1 MSSERDGNF
10 RVAHLTTVDMSL
22 RFLVAPQMLRV
33 IETGGEAIG
42 ISSLGPWVDEL
53 EAMGIRHIALSSSTR
68 GFNPL
73 ADLRSARQLWSV
85 LRQED
90 LSVLHT
96 HNPKPG
102 IYGRILGKLAGVPL
116 VVNTVH
122 GLYATRDDR
131 GLKRL
136 VVYLLEAVASRFS
149 DVELYQNPEDLDL
162 ARSLRLVSRKKSV
175 LLGNGVDLERFNPA
189 AIDHEARIRVREEVG
204 AAESDIV
211 VGVVG
216 RLVVEKGYLELFEAA
231 SQLDASYVVVAIGPE
246 DPDKA
251 DGLSSTQIDNAREN
265 GVRFVGMRDDVKD
278 IYSALDIFCLASHR
292 EGFPRAA
299 MEAAAMGLPIVATDI
314 RGCRQVVEDGV
325 NGRLIP
331 VEAPDALRDAI
342 KELGED
348 ESRRRQMGLA
358 SQIAARERFDEHS
371 VVEIVDES
379 YRTGL
384 SAKGMSHLLPRA
396 ASHKPGR
403 VRLRPA
409 TTADAL
415 VLANMHADH
424 ISTGFL
430 PRLGR
435 RFMIVLYRT
444 IADWQGAVTILAED
458 DDGPVG
464 FVCGVDDTRAFYR
477 YFVRCHWFRAGV
489 AALPRLFLPSNL
501 RRAWETFLYGQDG
514 DGVAAELLSMT
525 VAMRARRQGLS
536 LRLGDALLAQMAARG
551 VTTLRVVVGIHNR
564 GAIGAYR
571 KMGFA
576 HARQI
581 EMHAGEQS
589 EVMVWRQ

>member
-1 MSSERDGNF
+1 
-10 RVAHLTTVDMSL
+10 
-22 RFLVAPQMLRV
+22 
-33 IETGGEAIG
+33 
-42 ISSLGPWVDEL
+42 
-53 EAMGIRHIALSSSTR
+53 
-68 GFNPL
+68 
-73 ADLRSARQLWSV
+73 
-85 LRQED
+85 
-90 LSVLHT
+90 
-96 HNPKPG
+96 
-102 IYGRILGKLAGVPL
+102 
-116 VVNTVH
+116 
-122 GLYATRDDR
+122 
-131 GLKRL
+131 
-136 VVYLLEAVASRFS
+136 
-149 DVELYQNPEDLDL
+149 
-162 ARSLRLVSRKKSV
+162 
-175 LLGNGVDLERFNPA
+175 
-189 AIDHEARIRVREEVG
+189 
-204 AAESDIV
+204 
-211 VGVVG
+211 
-216 RLVVEKGYLELFEAA
+216 
-231 SQLDASYVVVAIGPE
+231 
-246 DPDKA
+246 
-251 DGLSSTQIDNAREN
+251 
-265 GVRFVGMRDDVKD
+265 
-278 IYSALDIFCLASHR
+278 
-292 EGFPRAA
+292 
-299 MEAAAMGLPIVATDI
+299 MGLPIVATDI

-396 ASHKPGR
+396 PSHKPVR

-424 ISTGFL
+424 MSTGFL

-444 IADWQGAVTILAED
+444 IAEWPGAVTILAED
-458 DDGPVG
+458 DDGPIG
-464 FVCGVDDTRAFYR
+464 FVSGVDDTRAFYR
-477 YFVRCHWFRAGV
+477 YFVRWHWLRAGV
-489 AALPRLFLPSNL
+489 AALPRLLLPSNL
-501 RRAWETFLYGQDG
+501 RRAWETFSYGQDG
-514 DGVAAELLSMT
+514 DDVAAELLSMT

-551 VTTLRVVVGIHNR
+551 VTTLRVVVGIDNK

-581 EMHAGEQS
+581 ETHAGERS
-589 EVMVWRQ
+589 EVMVWRR